1 MMKNQITLPM
11 IRNYTLPMVCIAIF
25 VVMPLIL
32 MGRGADQIL
41 IPIGRDPAS
50 RRTDIHVIQSRISG
64 QTGIPLQN
72 PSGPLT
78 DTTLIFDDGSYES
91 GVEMLGTSA
100 SWTGN
105 YFPVPGSSSGFIRS
119 FDVFFTNNTDGS
131 IHALRIDVFNILTDI
146 IGSSG
151 SFENIAGHWTSVIV
165 DSIPYNGPFYAMVK
179 WTNGTA
185 ETNFLGY
192 DDDGHYSS
200 QDLEWFYD
208 GTTWSHLSERQGY
221 QKSVCMIRPHVTM
234 YPNGISENN
243 AGSEVLVY
251 PNPARQSVVISSTQG
266 ITGITVTGLSGV
278 VMMERKHER
287 ETSFRL
293 DISSLNPG
301 TYIMNIFM
309 NERISRNKL
318 IVLP

>member
-1 MMKNQITLPM
+1 
-11 IRNYTLPMVCIAIF
+11 MVCIAIF
-25 VVMPLIL
+25 ILTPLIL
-32 MGRGADQIL
+32 VGQGSDQVL
-41 IPIGRDPAS
+41 IPDGKDPAS
-50 RRTDIHVIQSRISG
+50 RLTDIHAVQSRLSG
-64 QTGIPLQN
+64 QDEISLQN
-72 PSGPLT
+72 PSVPLT
-78 DTTLIFDDGSYES
+78 DTTLIFDDGSCES
-91 GVEMLGTSA
+91 GVEMLGTST

-105 YFPVPGSSSGFIRS
+105 YFPVSGSSSGFIRS
-119 FDVFFTNNTDGS
+119 FDVFFTTNSNGS
-131 IHALRIDVFNILTDI
+131 IHALRIDVFNILTDL

-151 SFENIAGHWTSVIV
+151 SFSNIAGHWTSVIA
-165 DSIPYNGPFYAMVK
+165 DSIPYNGPFYAMVR
-179 WTNGTA
+179 WTNGTS

-234 YPNGISENN
+234 YANGISENS

-251 PNPARQSVVISSTQG
+251 PNPARQSVVITSPQG

-278 VMMERKHER
+278 VMMERKHAR
-287 ETSFRL
+287 ETILRL
-293 DISSLNPG
+293 DISALNPG
-301 TYIMNIFM
+301 TYVLNVFM